1 MSPSFS
7 VDWFSRNI
15 PSFQRHLALYA
26 GKSSLRFLEIGS
38 FEGRSTCWLLDHILT
53 GPESTVT
60 CVDTWEGS
68 MEHQPGQKASIWET
82 FSRNLSTYPPERVQ
96 VRRGRSSERLR
107 ELPFGSM
114 DFVYVDGSH
123 TSRDVLSDAVLSFD
137 LLKVGGVMAFDDY
150 LWQGYPNQPLLN
162 PKTGIDAFLV
172 CYQGRYEL
180 LERDYIVFIRK
191 TRD

>member
-1 MSPSFS
+1 
-7 VDWFSRNI
+7 
-15 PSFQRHLALYA
+15 
-26 GKSSLRFLEIGS
+26 
-38 FEGRSTCWLLDHILT
+38 
-53 GPESTVT
+53 
-60 CVDTWEGS
+60 

-82 FSRNLSTYPPERVQ
+82 FTRNLSAYPPERTQ
-96 VRRGRSSERLR
+96 IRRGRSCERLR
-107 ELPFGSM
+107 ELPFGSI
-114 DFVYVDGSH
+114 DFIYVDGSH
-123 TSRDVLSDAVLSFD
+123 TTRDVLSDAVLSFD
-137 LLKVGGVMAFDDY
+137 LLKIGGVMAFDDY